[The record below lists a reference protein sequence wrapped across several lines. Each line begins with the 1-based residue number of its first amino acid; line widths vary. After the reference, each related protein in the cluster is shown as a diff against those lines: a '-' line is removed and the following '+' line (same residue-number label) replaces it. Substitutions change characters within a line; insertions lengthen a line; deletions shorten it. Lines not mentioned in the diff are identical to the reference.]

1 MDYGKRVLRA
11 AVLLVFTAA
20 ILFVAG
26 GGRESL
32 DTLFPKKPEEMVG
45 KNGRDSLYFYY
56 SDEALTNYVSKAAVN
71 FGEQKGVYVIPVQIP
86 ENRYLEE
93 INRASLMGE
102 KIPDAYIVGNDAL
115 EKAYLSGLADQIDD
129 VQEICNT
136 TFFDDTALNAVTYHG
151 KKVAYPLYMDVAML
165 IYNKTYLQTWESQQE
180 EPKQA
185 TLSTMDEILNIADSF
200 DAPEGV
206 EGIMKWN
213 VSDIFYNYWI
223 IGAYLKTGGDTGD
236 DRKILNVDSD
246 QIKNCLK
253 MYQELNQFFYIEADK
268 VTYESV
274 ADDFLNGRI
283 VFTIG
288 NTDLLTQIEAA
299 KATGEFPYEY
309 GVSIVPDLNDELKS
323 RTLSVT
329 GTVVVNGY
337 SEHKELANEFAA
349 YLSNEMADELYLQSG
364 KVAACKRTRAD
375 GIGSLVAASY
385 ESSIPQSKIME
396 FGDIWLDLEVVFT
409 KVWNGEEPDGL
420 MTELAEQLESKLQ
433 PIE

>member
-32 DTLFPKKPEEMVG
+32 DTLFPKKSEEMVG

-93 INRASLMGE
+93 INLASLMGE
-102 KIPDAYIVGNDAL
+102 IIPDAYIVGNDAL

-349 YLSNEMADELYLQSG
+349 YLANEMADELYLQSG
-364 KVAACKRTRAD
+364 KVAACKEQGLRGSAVLWQLLMSQAFHNQRSWNLAISGWTWKSYLQRFGTEKNRTV
-375 GIGSLVAASY
+375 L
-385 ESSIPQSKIME
+385 
-396 FGDIWLDLEVVFT
+396 
-409 KVWNGEEPDGL
+409 
-420 MTELAEQLESKLQ
+420 
-433 PIE
+433 